1 MREESWYK
9 MLVASAILHV
19 FIIGAF
25 SIPLK
30 KAFRKPDPS
39 YYSVNLV
46 GDVAAPARQAP
57 VPAAAAAPVKAPPE
71 PVKKPEPKKPFE
83 KQKVVV
89 AAKERS
95 LAPVKKR
102 EAPRAPTKDE
112 MRTLD
117 QRIRELRSSTQY
129 MDVSGKKEG
138 GPAKAP
144 GIPGTGTSSGPFD
157 PVLQKYYADVWEKI
171 QESWH
176 SPNLSV
182 NKGLLTVVSIKIRR
196 DGRIT
201 DWTIERRSGNRV
213 YDESISRALRSIDA
227 LPPIP
232 ASLQTDLIEI
242 GFNFH
247 PPGEVR

>member
-1 MREESWYK
+1 MREENWYK
-9 MLVASAILHV
+9 MLIASAVLHV

-30 KAFRKPDPS
+30 KSFRKPDLS

-46 GDVAAPARQAP
+46 GDIGARAPQAAAPA
-57 VPAAAAAPVKAPPE
+57 VPVKAPPE
-71 PVKKPEPKKPFE
+71 PVKKPEPKKPIVKE
-83 KQKVVV
+83 KVVT

-95 LAPVKKR
+95 IAPVKKK
-102 EAPRAPTKDE
+102 EAPQALTKDE
-112 MRTLD
+112 VRTLD
-117 QRIRELRSSTQY
+117 QRIRELRSRTQY
-129 MDVSGKKEG
+129 MDVSGKTEG
-138 GPAKAP
+138 APAKAP
-144 GIPGTGTSSGPFD
+144 GIPGTGTASGHFD

-176 SPNLSV
+176 SPNLSIS
-182 NKGLLTVVSIKIRR
+182 KGLLTVVSIKIRK

-201 DWTIERRSGNRV
+201 DWTIEQRSGNRA

-232 ASLQTDLIEI
+232 ASLHTDLIEI

>member
-30 KAFRKPDPS
+30 KTFRKPDLS

-46 GDVAAPARQAP
+46 GDVGAPARQAP
-57 VPAAAAAPVKAPPE
+57 AAAAATPVKATPE
-71 PVKKPEPKKPFE
+71 PLKKPEPKKPLE

-89 AAKERS
+89 AAKEKS
-95 LAPVKKR
+95 LAPVKRK
-102 EAPRAPTKDE
+102 EAPQAPTKDE

-117 QRIRELRSSTQY
+117 QRIRELRSRAQY
-129 MDVSGKKEG
+129 IDVSGKKDG
-138 GPAKAP
+138 APAKAP
-144 GIPGTGTSSGPFD
+144 GIPGTGTPSGPFD
-157 PVLQKYYADVWEKI
+157 PVLQKYYADIWEKI

-182 NKGLLTVVSIKIRR
+182 SKGLLTVVSIKIRK

-232 ASLQTDLIEI
+232 ASLHTDLIES